1 MERPLTI
8 REKIA
13 IARERCKGDPLGI
26 ASEPGSIRIFRLIA
40 WERFRNDRSD
50 AHREEYLDMAKAV
63 VGFDHTFEED
73 QESPVNHG
81 LSEETRQALIRQIR
95 CLTR

>member
-26 ASEPGSIRIFRLIA
+26 ASEPGSVRS
-40 WERFRNDRSD
+40 SD

-95 CLTR
+95 YLTR